1 MSDFEVRHLPESQR
15 FEIDVENELAGHADY
30 TRNGSVVAITHT
42 VVDPRF
48 EGRGI
53 GSRLV
58 LGALAELRES
68 GASVLPVC
76 PFVPKV
82 MRDNPEFIELVPAD
96 DRARFGL

>member
-1 MSDFEVRHLPESQR
+1 MSDFEVRHLPGRQR
-15 FEIDVENELAGHADY
+15 FEIETGGEVAGYAEY
-30 TRNGSVVAITHT
+30 TRDGSTYTITHT

-53 GSRLV
+53 GSKLV
-58 LGALAELRES
+58 VAMLGELREA

-82 MRDNPEFIELVPAD
+82 MRDNPELIELVPSHE
-96 DRARFGL
+96 RPRFGL